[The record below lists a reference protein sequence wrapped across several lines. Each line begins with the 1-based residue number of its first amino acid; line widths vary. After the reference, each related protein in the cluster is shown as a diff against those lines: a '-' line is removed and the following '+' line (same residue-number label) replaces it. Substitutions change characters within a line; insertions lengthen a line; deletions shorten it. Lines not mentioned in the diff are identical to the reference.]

1 MATPDMRP
9 FGHIWALGICWGL
22 IYWYL
27 LLSLFYWFR
36 TSSITIAKVV
46 FGLDL
51 FLISLCWPKDYQSIW
66 KCFSKQAVSTMCLFI
81 SGINCNFAVIT
92 ELINIHVDT
101 SFYVEKNVNDKGL
114 FRYDCVVFCSCV
126 YVCEYV
132 CVCVCVCVCCVVY
145 YDERV
150 RERE

>member
-1 MATPDMRP
+1 
-9 FGHIWALGICWGL
+9 
-22 IYWYL
+22 
-27 LLSLFYWFR
+27 
-36 TSSITIAKVV
+36 
-46 FGLDL
+46 
-51 FLISLCWPKDYQSIW
+51 
-66 KCFSKQAVSTMCLFI
+66 MCLFI

-132 CVCVCVCVCCVVY
+132 CVCVFVCVFVVLCITTR
-145 YDERV
+145 EL
-150 RERE
+150 ERENKRRRQLC